1 MSEQLHFPKLFEEGR
16 IGKVT
21 INNRIVMA
29 PLGTP
34 FWGMNGEVTDRL
46 TDHYVARAKGGTGLI
61 TVSMAAVDYP
71 PGYGARCSLDQPE
84 DDRKIPLHYTFVEKL
99 HSYGAKVSLQVNH
112 MGRQGYARPGFE
124 FVSASP
130 VHCIPIGKAPYPVP
144 RALKKD
150 EIYQIM
156 DRFAAVTV
164 RAKRAG
170 YDMIEIHG
178 AHGYLVNSFMSPYM
192 NKRKDDF
199 GGSLE
204 NRMRFPTEL
213 IKRMKEAAGD
223 DYPIGIRIVGDEFI
237 DGGITTEESPI
248 MARMLEEA
256 GAAFIHAASGLYE
269 TWHKSNDISR
279 LPEGWKSYIWEAIR
293 KTVTIPIFAAGGSRT
308 PEFCESVVATGKAD
322 FIALGRQMF
331 ADPEWPNKAKTGR
344 VNEIRKCI
352 SCMEC
357 LGGLTGRA
365 ADTRCAVNVAVGRE
379 KDFGEIIPT
388 KVKRKVA
395 VIGAGPGGMEAARIA
410 ALRGHEV
417 TLYDSKNEIGGQLL
431 LAATPPGKQKL
442 LWFRDYQATQLRKLD
457 VKVELGVEVTAEL
470 VEKSQPDAVIVATG
484 SLPIVPEIPGV
495 NKKKVLTGWEVLEKN
510 MKIENKK
517 VVIAGGGMVGAE
529 VAEFLAEQGN
539 RITIVEMLPRIAAEM
554 EPLNRHGL
562 IEALQNRKVVE
573 LTEHDIVEVNDNG
586 LKVLDRNSRQVKLIE
601 GDLIILTMGARP
613 ATELIDGL
621 RGKVPQLFIVG
632 DCHQPRTIM
641 AAVYEGAFSAKQIQ

>member
-1 MSEQLHFPKLFEEGR
+1 MAEAFHFPRLFEQGR
-16 IGKVT
+16 IGNVT

-71 PGYGARCSLDQPE
+71 PGYGARCSLDRPE

-124 FVSASP
+124 FVSSSP
-130 VHCIPIGKAPYPVP
+130 VPCIPIGKPPYPVP
-144 RALKKD
+144 RALEKD

-156 DRFAAVTV
+156 DRFAAVAV

-170 YDMIEIHG
+170 YDMVEIHG
-178 AHGYLVNSFMSPYM
+178 AHGYLVNTFMSPYL
-192 NKRKDDF
+192 NKRSDDF
-199 GGSLE
+199 GGTLE

-237 DGGITTEESPI
+237 SGGITTEESPT

-256 GAAFIHAASGLYE
+256 GADFIHASAGLYE

-279 LPEGWKSYIWEAIR
+279 MPEGWKSYIWEAV
-293 KTVTIPIFAAGGSRT
+293 KNAVSIPVFAAGGMRS
-308 PEFCESVVATGKAD
+308 PEFCESVLAAGNAD
-322 FIALGRQMF
+322 FISLGRQLF
-331 ADPEWPNKAKTGR
+331 ADVEWPNKAREGR

-379 KDFGEIIPT
+379 QDFGEIMPA
-388 KVKRKVA
+388 KVKRKVM
-395 VIGAGPGGMEAARIA
+395 VIGAGPGGLEAARIA

-417 TLYDSKNEIGGQLL
+417 GLYDDKQEIGGQLL
-431 LAATPPGKQKL
+431 LAAAPPGKQKL
-442 LWFRDYQATQLRKLD
+442 LWFRDYQATQLAKLG
-457 VKVELGVEVTAEL
+457 VVFELGVKVTPEL
-470 VEKSQPDAVIVATG
+470 VEKKQPEAVIVATG
-484 SLPIVPEIPGV
+484 SLPIVPDIPGLNNERV
-495 NKKKVLTGWEVLEKN
+495 INAWEILAGKTI
-510 MKIENKK
+510 IENQK
-517 VVIAGGGMVGAE
+517 VIIAGGGMVGAE
-529 VAEFLAEQGN
+529 VAELLAEQGN
-539 RITIVEMLPRIAAEM
+539 TVTIVEMLPRIAAEM
-554 EPLNRHGL
+554 EPLNRQGL
-562 IEALQNRKVVE
+562 IEALQDQNVAE
-573 LTEHDIVEVNDNG
+573 LTEHDVVEVVENG
-586 LKVLDRNSRQVKLIE
+586 LKVRDRNSRELKLIE
-601 GDLIILTMGARP
+601 GDWIVLAMGVEP
-613 ATELIDGL
+613 ATELIDAL
-621 RGKVPQLFIVG
+621 KGKVPQLYIVG

-641 AAVYEGAFSAKQIQ
+641 AAVYEGAFSALQIQ

>member
-1 MSEQLHFPKLFEEGR
+1 MAQQLHFPKLFEEGR
-16 IGKVT
+16 IGKVK

-130 VHCIPIGKAPYPVP
+130 VHCIPIGKAPYPIP

-248 MARMLEEA
+248 MAQMLEEA

-279 LPEGWKSYIWEAIR
+279 LAEGWKSYIWEAIR
-293 KTVTIPIFAAGGSRT
+293 KTVNIPIFASGGSRT

-322 FIALGRQMF
+322 FVALGRQMF

-344 VNEIRKCI
+344 VDEIRKCI

-379 KDFGEIIPT
+379 KDFGEIIPA

-431 LAATPPGKQKL
+431 LAATPTRQ
-442 LWFRDYQATQLRKLD
+442 T
-457 VKVELGVEVTAEL
+457 ETAM
-470 VEKSQPDAVIVATG
+470 VSR
-484 SLPIVPEIPGV
+484 LPSH
-495 NKKKVLTGWEVLEKN
+495 T
-510 MKIENKK
+510 
-517 VVIAGGGMVGAE
+517 
-529 VAEFLAEQGN
+529 
-539 RITIVEMLPRIAAEM
+539 T
-554 EPLNRHGL
+554 
-562 IEALQNRKVVE
+562 
-573 LTEHDIVEVNDNG
+573 
-586 LKVLDRNSRQVKLIE
+586 
-601 GDLIILTMGARP
+601 
-613 ATELIDGL
+613 
-621 RGKVPQLFIVG
+621 
-632 DCHQPRTIM
+632 
-641 AAVYEGAFSAKQIQ
+641 